1 MEESKALSPEVKGL
15 FDTVKQQAKEYTKA
29 FDYLETQI
37 SELSHLKTYLEKFAE
52 QIRNDFNTTT
62 VDLNKS
68 IAEFVNEV
76 ELKSEKIQKVYDN
89 LDAIKE
95 LRDEL
100 YEANNRIKRQIAE
113 TSTSLQSFK
122 EKSEFEINTALS
134 NISNTIEKEI
144 ESNIQ
149 RLELNISLK
158 LRQFQ
163 SKLLNYDQ
171 KIWALSDA
179 QSRDY
184 KNFVNEVFNTN
195 NKILLII
202 KDYGDLKKSVG
213 DRLNNIENDIKN
225 FLVNKSNSFTTFSK
239 EISAPDA
246 DQSIRL
252 FNPLDE
258 NKDFFETLKEDFDG
272 ESSKQ
277 EKTIIY
283 QPEPTEKVKLSVTDD
298 KYNELVGRINE
309 LQKLHK
315 SNSIDIN
322 SLNRKVKISLSF
334 AIISI
339 LIAIISLV
347 I

>member
-15 FDTVKQQAKEYTKA
+15 FETVKQQAKEYTKA
-29 FDYLETQI
+29 FDYLENQI
-37 SELSHLKTYLEKFAE
+37 SELNHLKTYIEKFAE

-76 ELKSEKIQKVYDN
+76 ELKSEKVQKVYDN

-122 EKSEFEINTALS
+122 EKSDLEINTALS

-184 KNFVNEVFNTN
+184 KNFVNEIFNTN
-195 NKILLII
+195 NKLINII
-202 KDYGDLKKSVG
+202 KDYDDLKKSFG
-213 DRLNNIENDIKN
+213 DRFNNIENDIKN
-225 FLVNKSNSFTTFSK
+225 FLVNQSDSFTTFSK
-239 EISAPDA
+239 GINAPDA

-252 FNPLDE
+252 YNPVEE
-258 NKDFFETLKEDFDG
+258 NKELLEILKDDFEG

-277 EKTIIY
+277 SKTKIY
-283 QPEPTEKVKLSVTDD
+283 QPEPTEKAKFTINDD

-309 LQKLHK
+309 LQKFYK

-322 SLNRKVKISLSF
+322 SINSKAKISLTF

>member
-15 FDTVKQQAKEYTKA
+15 FDTIKHQAKEYTKA

-89 LDAIKE
+89 LDSIKE

-100 YEANNRIKRQIAE
+100 YEANNRIKRQITE
-113 TSTSLQSFK
+113 TSTSLQNFK
-122 EKSEFEINTALS
+122 EKSELEINSALS

-184 KNFVNEVFNTN
+184 KNFVNEIFNTN
-195 NKILLII
+195 NKIINII
-202 KDYGDLKKSVG
+202 KDYGDLKKSFG
-213 DRLNNIENDIKN
+213 DRFNNIENDIKN
-225 FLVNKSNSFTTFSK
+225 FLVNQSVGFTTFSK
-239 EISAPDA
+239 EINAQDA

-252 FNPLDE
+252 YAPVEE
-258 NKDFFETLKEDFDG
+258 NKELLEILKDDFEG
-272 ESSKQ
+272 ESSKKS
-277 EKTIIY
+277 KTIIY
-283 QPEPTEKVKLSVTDD
+283 QPEPTEKVQVSVTDD
-298 KYNELVGRINE
+298 KYNELVGRLNE
-309 LQKLHK
+309 LQKLYK
-315 SNSIDIN
+315 SNSIDID
-322 SLNRKVKISLSF
+322 SLSSKAKISLSV

-339 LIAIISLV
+339 LIAILSLV